1 MAYRHIVQESSML
14 KPAFAFAT
22 ALALSGCGTPTESA
36 GPHAGPDGKL
46 RYGQLTFE
54 SCALTAARSAAVEA
68 WCAMLSVPENHDAP
82 QGRHI
87 DLAIALVTA
96 EGQAEPDPIVMIAGG
111 PGQSALESYPL
122 AHNAF
127 NDARRSRNVL
137 LLDARGT
144 GQSHPLPCRDEQ
156 GRSAVMERGDES
168 PQAARAFAARCRDAL
183 AKTADLRYYTTT
195 DHIRDL
201 DWVRQQ
207 LGLDKLNLMGISYG
221 TRVAQQ
227 YAKRYPEH
235 TRTVTLDSVVPNS
248 LVLGQEHAR
257 NLDAALQLQFQR
269 CREDTACV
277 RNLGDPAAQL
287 VAVRTR
293 LRAGNSAPVRYRDPT
308 SGAWQSDTPT
318 YAHLGLLLRLYSY
331 QPEVA
336 AMLPLILHDAAAGQY
351 ESLLAQARTIYD
363 SVADSIM
370 HGMQLSVVCTE
381 DRELADDPEDADTVM
396 GVEFVNFARAQCDV
410 WPKGERPQ
418 DFREPL
424 TGTVPV
430 LVISGELD
438 PVTPPRYGDE
448 VIRSL
453 PNGRHLVLPGQGHN
467 VIGVGCMK
475 KLFAQFVESANARTL
490 DDTCL
495 ERLSATP
502 PFAGNYGWEP

>member
-1 MAYRHIVQESSML
+1 
-14 KPAFAFAT
+14 
-22 ALALSGCGTPTESA
+22 
-36 GPHAGPDGKL
+36 
-46 RYGQLTFE
+46 
-54 SCALTAARSAAVEA
+54 
-68 WCAMLSVPENHDAP
+68 
-82 QGRHI
+82 
-87 DLAIALVTA
+87 
-96 EGQAEPDPIVMIAGG
+96 
-111 PGQSALESYPL
+111 
-122 AHNAF
+122 
-127 NDARRSRNVL
+127 
-137 LLDARGT
+137 
-144 GQSHPLPCRDEQ
+144 
-156 GRSAVMERGDES
+156 
-168 PQAARAFAARCRDAL
+168 
-183 AKTADLRYYTTT
+183 
-195 DHIRDL
+195 
-201 DWVRQQ
+201 
-207 LGLDKLNLMGISYG
+207 
-221 TRVAQQ
+221 
-227 YAKRYPEH
+227 
-235 TRTVTLDSVVPNS
+235 VTLDSVVPNS